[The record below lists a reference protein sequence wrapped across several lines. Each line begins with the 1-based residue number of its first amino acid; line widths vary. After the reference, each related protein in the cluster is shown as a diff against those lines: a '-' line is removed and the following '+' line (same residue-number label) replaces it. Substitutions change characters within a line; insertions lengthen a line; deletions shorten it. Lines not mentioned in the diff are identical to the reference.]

1 MNPILCKLDYL
12 LAFYYSVS
20 SWLLCSC
27 FHFFFQPFIMGLKVS
42 NQFLCFSLSNFFF
55 FRQFNNFSFCFFFLL
70 KNNEEAYYTPPE
82 PDHYR
87 PKTLFLLIYKTEKYE
102 HWTFSFA
109 LSFFSL
115 IVARG
120 NFQQELE
127 RGKKRF
133 HRTSCGGST
142 THLG

>member
-1 MNPILCKLDYL
+1 M
-12 LAFYYSVS
+12 AFYYSVS

-42 NQFLCFSLSNFFF
+42 NQFLCSSLSNFFF
-55 FRQFNNFSFCFFFLL
+55 FFVNSTIFLSAFFFFK
-70 KNNEEAYYTPPE
+70 KNREEAYTPPE